1 MMAFIVWGM
10 VGVLFV
16 GLGIYA
22 CFSHAP
28 VGFWANAEK
37 IQVEDVK
44 KYNRATAKLFC
55 AYGVVFVLL
64 GIPLLPGQNPGAIIF
79 SMLGVMFESIV
90 AMAVYTTVIEKK
102 YKKRGEK

>member
-1 MMAFIVWGM
+1 MAFLIWCL
-10 VGVLFV
+10 VGALFV

-22 CFSHAP
+22 CFTRTP

-64 GIPLLPGQNPGAIIF
+64 GIPLLPGQNSAAIIL
-79 SMLGVMFESIV
+79 SMLGVMFESIA
-90 AMAVYTTVIEKK
+90 AMVVYTTVIEKK
-102 YKKRGEK
+102 YRKRGEK